1 VVEGSG
7 RGVVSVGG
15 SSRYDRQRPVG
26 PDELAEAE
34 AYRRIATLLRE
45 QHSALI
51 SDQRLAWQVAG
62 VLSAAAGE
70 LSNGRSIP
78 LEIRR
83 SVRGMANTLCE
94 AMDPR

>member
-1 VVEGSG
+1 MCGSVP
-7 RGVVSVGG
+7 RE
-15 SSRYDRQRPVG
+15 RPVG
-26 PDELAEAE
+26 PEELAEAE
-34 AYRRIATLLRE
+34 ADRTIATLLRE
-45 QHSALI
+45 QHAALI
-51 SDQRLAWQVAG
+51 PDQRLAWQVAG

-70 LSNGRSIP
+70 LSNGRPIP

>member
-1 VVEGSG
+1 MCD
-7 RGVVSVGG
+7 SVP
-15 SSRYDRQRPVG
+15 RERPVG
-26 PDELAEAE
+26 PEELAEAE
-34 AYRRIATLLRE
+34 ADRTIATLLRE
-45 QHSALI
+45 QHAGLI
-51 SDQRLAWQVAG
+51 PDQRLAWPVAG

-70 LSNGRSIP
+70 LSNGRPIP